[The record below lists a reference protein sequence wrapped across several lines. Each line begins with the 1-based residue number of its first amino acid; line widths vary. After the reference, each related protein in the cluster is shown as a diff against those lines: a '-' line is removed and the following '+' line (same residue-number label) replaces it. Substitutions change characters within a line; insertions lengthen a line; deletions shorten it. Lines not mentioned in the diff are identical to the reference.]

1 MKKIYLF
8 LLVAFITSSCAT
20 TQYRYK
26 YEESTARY
34 LEPAM
39 QGFIT
44 PSTADLNISNTRIY
58 HTETFPNNLNSSDFR
73 TSYST
78 ASTPFSTYPSAQV
91 QTVQPSINFDSK
103 NVTYIKNYTIGE
115 AVKKYNADVIV
126 GPIFEIKTSED
137 FQTITVTVSGYPA
150 TYVNFRK
157 ATKEDIELMKSLNA
171 TNITIEK

>member
-1 MKKIYLF
+1 MKKFYLF
-8 LLVAFITSSCAT
+8 LLVAFFASSCAT

-26 YEESTARY
+26 YDESTARY

-58 HTETFPNNLNSSDFR
+58 HTEIFANNLTTEDFR
-73 TSYST
+73 TSYAT
-78 ASTPFSTYPSAQV
+78 TSTPFSVYPSSQV
-91 QTVQPSINFDSK
+91 QAVQSSANFDSK
-103 NVTYIKNYTIGE
+103 KITYIKNYTIGE

-137 FQTITVTVSGYPA
+137 YQTITVTVSGYPA

-157 ATKEDIELMKSLNA
+157 ATKEDVELMKSLNA